1 MPARFDEL
9 RASGY
14 LNIAVPEELGGGG
27 LRLDA
32 RAHRKDVARHQPRRS
47 APPGLTRRYR
57 MGELTADKVKS
68 LQGAMSGTVSLPGDA
83 GYDSAV
89 SIWNGAIDRRPA
101 IVASCAKSGDVAAA
115 LTFARDEDLEVSVR
129 GGGHN
134 YAGFA
139 LCNDGLMIDLTPM
152 KSVTVDAPARR
163 ALCGGGTTWGE
174 LDAATQE
181 HGLAVPGGFVSR
193 TGVAGL
199 TLGGG
204 FGWLSRLAGL
214 SSDNLVGA
222 EVVTADGRVL
232 HASESENPDLFWA
245 LRGGGGNFGV
255 VTAFEF
261 ALHDVGPLLHLGLF
275 FFKPEQGRDLF
286 RFARDFI
293 PGLPDE
299 CGVFLAG
306 LNAPPEPFVP
316 EEHQLAPV
324 FAIAVVG
331 LQDDE
336 THARLIAPIRAAL
349 TPLFELVTPI
359 PYAAL
364 QQMFDASAPW
374 GILAYEKA
382 VYLDELTDAAIDVI
396 VEHQPKKQSPLSFL
410 PVFPLGGA
418 YSRAR
423 GDATAFGGSRDTK
436 YVVNISAA
444 GPTPELF
451 DADRAWVRSFWSDLV
466 QHATGVGSYVNFMSE
481 YEENRVRA
489 AYGPDKYERLAKVK
503 AQYDPNNVFHLNA
516 NVLPATTAG

>member
-1 MPARFDEL
+1 VR
-9 RASGY
+9 
-14 LNIAVPEELGGGG
+14 
-27 LRLDA
+27 
-32 RAHRKDVARHQPRRS
+32 
-47 APPGLTRRYR
+47 
-57 MGELTADKVKS
+57 ELTANKVKS
-68 LQGAMSGTVSLPGDA
+68 LQAALSGTVSLPGDS
-83 GYDSAV
+83 GYDVAC

-101 IVASCAKSGDVAAA
+101 VVASCATNADVVAALA
-115 LTFARDEDLEVSVR
+115 FARDESLEVSVR

-139 LCNDGLMIDLTPM
+139 MCDDGLMVDLTPM
-152 KSVTVDAPARR
+152 KSVTVDPAAHRVV
-163 ALCGGGTTWGE
+163 CGGGTTWGE

-181 HGLAVPGGFVSR
+181 RGLAVPGGFISH

-204 FGWLSRLAGL
+204 FGWLSRLGGL

-222 EVVTADGRVL
+222 DVVTADGRVL
-232 HASESENPDLFWA
+232 HASESENDDLFWA

-261 ALHDVGPLLHLGLF
+261 AVHDVGPLLDLGVF
-275 FFKPEQGRDLF
+275 FYTPEQGRDLF

-293 PGLPDE
+293 PGLPDQ

-306 LNAPPEPFVP
+306 LNAPPAPFVP
-316 EEHQLAPV
+316 EEHQHAPV
-324 FAIAVVG
+324 FILAVVG
-331 LQDDE
+331 FAGDE
-336 THARLIAPIRAAL
+336 AHARLIEPIRAAVP
-349 TPLFELVTPI
+349 PLFEFVTPI
-359 PYAAL
+359 PYTAL
-364 QQMFDASAPW
+364 QQMFDESAPW

-382 VYLDELTDAAIDVI
+382 VYLDALTDAVIEVI

-418 YSRAR
+418 YSRAQ

-444 GPTPELF
+444 CPTPELLE
-451 DADRAWVRSFWSDLV
+451 ADRAWVRAFWSDLV
-466 QHATGVGSYVNFMSE
+466 QHAAGVGSYVNFMSE

-489 AYGPDKYERLAKVK
+489 AYGPEKYERLAQIK
-503 AQYDPNNVFHLNA
+503 AQYDPDNVFHLNA
-516 NVLPATTAG
+516 NVLPAASAG